1 MLFMWRFRFK
11 FIPACKTLIDESD
24 SRSLFYFYHPIFV
37 QKSHTEAII
46 NKMQASTVNS
56 DFFPRVVFTRK
67 IKVDLPPPLKG
78 RDLETTQPK
87 TEPTKSDG
95 AAFVAAFVA
104 PAAA

>member
-46 NKMQASTVNS
+46 NKMQASKGNS
-56 DFFPRVVFTRK
+56 DFFSQGCFHEKNKSGLAATTKRTRS
-67 IKVDLPPPLKG
+67 
-78 RDLETTQPK
+78 RDYTAE
-87 TEPTKSDG
+87 DW
-95 AAFVAAFVA
+95 AH
-104 PAAA
+104 

>member
-1 MLFMWRFRFK
+1 
-11 FIPACKTLIDESD
+11 
-24 SRSLFYFYHPIFV
+24 
-37 QKSHTEAII
+37 
-46 NKMQASTVNS
+46 MQASTGNS

-95 AAFVAAFVA
+95 AAYVAAFFGGAGGSLTRRGGGKARLSSGSCRA
-104 PAAA
+104 PP

>member
-1 MLFMWRFRFK
+1 M
-11 FIPACKTLIDESD
+11 
-24 SRSLFYFYHPIFV
+24 
-37 QKSHTEAII
+37 
-46 NKMQASTVNS
+46 
-56 DFFPRVVFTRK
+56 
-67 IKVDLPPPLKG
+67 DLPPPLKG